1 MHLTKESEYALVSLA
16 YLAAK
21 PPGVVVPL
29 TDIAR
34 ANSLPPAF
42 LAKTLRKLVVHGL
55 VTSHRGRQRGYR
67 LGREPERITVRDI
80 LEGTEGSDLFA
91 RCVFWGNGCSDR
103 RPCALHP
110 LWASLCPQVAARL
123 EETTLAALVA
133 GQVQDVPVITGDGSV
148 SPSVS
153 HQPRGGEPR

>member
-16 YLAAK
+16 YLAAR
-21 PPGVVVPL
+21 PPGTVVSL

-34 ANSLPPAF
+34 ANNLPRSF

-67 LGREPERITVRDI
+67 LAREPERITVRDI
-80 LEGTEGSDLFA
+80 LEGIEGSDLFA

-103 RPCALHP
+103 QPCALHP
-110 LWASLCPQVAARL
+110 LWASLRPQVAARL
-123 EETTLAALVA
+123 EETTLAAVVA
-133 GQVQDVPVITGDGSV
+133 GQV
-148 SPSVS
+148 
-153 HQPRGGEPR
+153 